1 MFISILSVCC
11 MFIFTSSTSN
21 QSTANSFEPF
31 LNGFC
36 RWYSGFFG
44 EDYCMSLTV
53 LMAFAL
59 IMLAGIVTPGPTVL
73 LALNNAARFGI
84 KRSTWGILGAAAADV
99 LLVALVGLGLG
110 VVLATSETL
119 FVTLKWIG
127 AAWLAYIGLRMLL
140 SSGGSLPGGEEVTA
154 PSRRA
159 LFLKSFFVAMS
170 NPKYYIFMTA
180 LLPQF
185 VSTAQPALP
194 QYASLAAVIVSID
207 VAAMLGYAALGKKS
221 VSLWK
226 ARGIRWMNR
235 ISGSFLLI
243 LAGSVAL
250 YRKSGT

>member
-1 MFISILSVCC
+1 
-11 MFIFTSSTSN
+11 
-21 QSTANSFEPF
+21 
-31 LNGFC
+31 
-36 RWYSGFFG
+36 
-44 EDYCMSLTV
+44 MSLTA

-59 IMLAGIVTPGPTVL
+59 IMSAGIVTPGPTVL

-84 KRSTWGILGAAAADV
+84 RRATWGIMGAAAADI

-110 VVLATSETL
+110 VVLAASETL
-119 FVTLKWIG
+119 FVTLKWVG

-140 SSGGSLPGGEEVTA
+140 SSNTSLPGGMEETA
-154 PSRRA
+154 PVRRS

-185 VSTAQPALP
+185 VNTAQPALP
-194 QYASLAAVIVSID
+194 QYASLAAVIVLID
-207 VAAMLGYAALGKKS
+207 VAVMLGYAILGKKS

-226 ARGIRWMNR
+226 ASGIKWMNR

-250 YRKSGT
+250 YRKSST